1 MRVLV
6 VDNHDSFVY
15 NIVQYLRELGADCV
29 VKDRSDVAVA
39 DAARVAGVLLS
50 PGPGHPADAGV
61 CLDLVRDA
69 ERRGTPLLGVCLGHQ
84 VIAHVHGGAVGRAPE
99 IVHGSTSE
107 IHHDGAGVFRGL
119 PDPFPATRYHS
130 LAVRPGTVPPDVL
143 DVTART
149 PDGVI
154 MGLRHRTRPVEGV
167 QFHPESVLSRH
178 GHRLLRNWLS
188 SCGDP
193 RMRGGG
199 GPAAS
204 PSQAPPEN
212 FG

>member
-69 ERRGTPLLGVCLGHQ
+69 ERRGTRCS
-84 VIAHVHGGAVGRAPE
+84 ASA
-99 IVHGSTSE
+99 S
-107 IHHDGAGVFRGL
+107 
-119 PDPFPATRYHS
+119 ATR
-130 LAVRPGTVPPDVL
+130 
-143 DVTART
+143 
-149 PDGVI
+149 
-154 MGLRHRTRPVEGV
+154 
-167 QFHPESVLSRH
+167 
-178 GHRLLRNWLS
+178 
-188 SCGDP
+188 
-193 RMRGGG
+193 
-199 GPAAS
+199 
-204 PSQAPPEN
+204 
-212 FG
+212 

>member
-1 MRVLV
+1 M
-6 VDNHDSFVY
+6 
-15 NIVQYLRELGADCV
+15 
-29 VKDRSDVAVA
+29 
-39 DAARVAGVLLS
+39 
-50 PGPGHPADAGV
+50 
-61 CLDLVRDA
+61 
-69 ERRGTPLLGVCLGHQ
+69 
-84 VIAHVHGGAVGRAPE
+84 IAHVHGGAVGRAPE

-193 RMRGGG
+193 RMRGGA
-199 GPAAS
+199 GPRRAHRRHRRKISVEIRNVPRRGDEDHIEGFRHCPRVAEALLAS
-204 PSQAPPEN
+204 
-212 FG
+212 

>member
-1 MRVLV
+1 VRVLV

-15 NIVQYLRELGADCV
+15 NIVQYLLELGADCL

-39 DAARVAGVLLS
+39 DAAGVGGVLLS
-50 PGPGHPADAGV
+50 PGPGHPAGAGV

-84 VIAHVHGGAVGRAPE
+84 VIAHVHGATVGRAPE

-107 IHHDGAGVFRGL
+107 IHHDGAGVFEGL
-119 PDPFPATRYHS
+119 PDPFAATRYHS
-130 LAVRPGTVPPDVL
+130 LAVEPATVPLDVL

-149 PDGVI
+149 PDGVV

-167 QFHPESVLSRH
+167 QFHPESVLSDG
-178 GHRLLRNWLS
+178 GHRLLGNWLAM
-188 SCGDP
+188 CADL
-193 RMRGGG
+193 RIRG
-199 GPAAS
+199 
-204 PSQAPPEN
+204 
-212 FG
+212 